1 MHTKADSS
9 TRAATTDSDV
19 ADTAALTTSEVGP
32 VPQKMADQ
40 AAMFANRLVKRDKHL
55 RKWARRV
62 DVDAYRVY
70 DRDIPEIPLI
80 VERYGTYLA
89 GSLFERPYEKDEA
102 EEDAWLD
109 AMIDAASG
117 ALDVPR
123 ENIFIKRRRRQRGLA
138 QYEKMDQ
145 AGVTT
150 TVREHGTLFT
160 VNLSDWLD
168 TGLFLDH
175 RETRARV
182 RAEAAGKRILNL
194 FSYTGSFS
202 VQAALGGAREVDSL
216 DLSNTWLDIAREN
229 FRLNGLETIR
239 LDAREYAEERGPAAR
254 SKNGSAAGFENPATA
269 PLNRL
274 IRGDALRF
282 MAHARE
288 DGLLWDTIILDP
300 PSFSNSSGMDGTLDV
315 RRDAVP
321 LLEAALA
328 LLEPGGPGTAPGVLW
343 FSTNVKRFT
352 FPLEAFPGYRIED
365 LSRATLDPDVEAK
378 TPRRVW
384 RICRRD

>member
-1 MHTKADSS
+1 MHTKADTSPLPHKV
-9 TRAATTDSDV
+9 AEQATM
-19 ADTAALTTSEVGP
+19 L
-32 VPQKMADQ
+32 
-40 AAMFANRLVKRDKHL
+40 ANRLIKRDKHL

-70 DRDIPEIPLI
+70 DRDIPEIPLVI
-80 VERYGTYLA
+80 ERYGSYLA

-102 EEDAWLD
+102 DEEAWLD

-123 ENIFIKRRRRQRGLA
+123 EKIFIKRRRRQRGLS

-182 RAEAAGKRILNL
+182 RAEAAGKKILNL

-202 VQAALGGAREVDSL
+202 VQAALGGACEVDSL

-229 FRLNGLETIR
+229 FRLNGLETLR
-239 LDAREYAEERGPAAR
+239 LDAREYTEKCGPAAR
-254 SKNGSAAGFENPATA
+254 SKNSRTSGFEHAAGFKHAAEA
-269 PLNRL
+269 PVNRL

-288 DGLLWDTIILDP
+288 DGLHWDTIILDP

-328 LLEPGGPGTAPGVLW
+328 LLENGGSGKDPGVLW

-352 FPLEAFPGYRIED
+352 FPLEAFPGYHIED

-384 RICRRD
+384 RIQKGL